1 MAELCDAGYDEPSI
15 RHLAMEPR
23 YVTNLTAPGP
33 CPDWRKPPDE
43 SSRQFAAYA
52 EGGIR

>member
-1 MAELCDAGYDEPSI
+1 MAELSESYDEPSI
-15 RHLAMEPR
+15 RLAIDSR
-23 YVTNLTAPGP
+23 YVTDLTVLGA

-43 SSRQFAAYA
+43 SRGQFAAYA